1 MELAASFSSAAIL
14 SIENIQP
21 LQMRR
26 IEMALHGVHLALE
39 SILQLF
45 VACMQPHVSECG
57 ELGWISFLAASGRN
71 IRRPLRAEQI
81 AMSLL
86 SLIRASFN
94 NPVTRL
100 AAS

>member
-1 MELAASFSSAAIL
+1 
-14 SIENIQP
+14 
-21 LQMRR
+21 MRR
-26 IEMALHGVHLALE
+26 TEMALHGVHLALE

-57 ELGWISFLAASGRN
+57 ELGWISFLAASGCN
-71 IRRPLRAEQI
+71 IRRPLLPSRSL
-81 AMSLL
+81 MSLL

-100 AAS
+100 AAW